1 MASLSTLYF
10 MSIVLASAA
19 GIGSTFIGNRV
30 YPIQRGG
37 EITPPTPEEVAAEA
51 LKTSQMAQD
60 LAAAQP
66 KPTPTQ
72 PTPTQPTET
81 SSETLQQPN
90 NPSQ

>member
-1 MASLSTLYF
+1 

-19 GIGSTFIGNRV
+19 GIGSTFIGDRV

-37 EITPPTPEEVAAEA
+37 EITPPTPEEVAAAA
-51 LKTSQMAQD
+51 LKASQMAED

-66 KPTPTQ
+66 QPTPTQPTPTQ

-81 SSETLQQPN
+81 SLETPQPN

>member
-19 GIGSTFIGNRV
+19 GIGSTFIGDRV

-37 EITPPTPEEVAAEA
+37 EITPPTPEEVAAAA
-51 LKTSQMAQD
+51 LKASQMAED

-66 KPTPTQ
+66 K

>member
-19 GIGSTFIGNRV
+19 GIGSTFIGDRV

-37 EITPPTPEEVAAEA
+37 EITPPTPEEVAAAA
-51 LKTSQMAQD
+51 LKASQMAED

-66 KPTPTQ
+66 R
-72 PTPTQPTET
+72 PTET
-81 SSETLQQPN
+81 SSETPQQN

>member
-19 GIGSTFIGNRV
+19 GIGSTFIGDRV

-51 LKTSQMAQD
+51 LKASQMAQD

-66 KPTPTQ
+66 RPPATQ
-72 PTPTQPTET
+72 STET
-81 SSETLQQPN
+81 SLETPQPN

>member
-1 MASLSTLYF
+1 

-19 GIGSTFIGNRV
+19 GIGSTFIGDRV

-51 LKTSQMAQD
+51 LKASQMAQD

-66 KPTPTQ
+66 Q
-72 PTPTQPTET
+72 PTPTQTTET
-81 SSETLQQPN
+81 SSVNLQQPN
-90 NPSQ
+90 KPSQ